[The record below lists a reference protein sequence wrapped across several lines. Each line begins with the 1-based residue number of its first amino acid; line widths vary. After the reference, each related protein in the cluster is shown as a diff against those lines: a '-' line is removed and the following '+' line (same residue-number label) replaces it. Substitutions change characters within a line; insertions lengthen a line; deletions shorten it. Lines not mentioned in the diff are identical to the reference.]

1 MVIDRYI
8 TGQVVSGVLVA
19 AVVMAALFGFIDF
32 VSELDDIGKA
42 DYNALQ
48 ALFYVALTLPMRLY
62 ELAPS
67 IILLGALISLGSMA
81 AGSELVVMRAS
92 GITALRIVRSV
103 LQAGLIL
110 ALLVAISGEFIIPFA
125 SNTGK
130 SIRARALN
138 QQFLVSG
145 QQGLWS
151 RDNMRYVNAR
161 RVMPDKKLG
170 DVSIYEL
177 NQQRQLT
184 RTTHASSA
192 EYRDGRWTLFN
203 VVHSNLSPDRVTSE
217 FARRE
222 IWNELIRPD
231 LFDVLSL
238 EPDDMSAQDLYQY
251 SDYLKANGLDAA
263 EYELAFWVK
272 LLTPFTCL
280 AMLLI
285 AMPMVFNTT
294 PRSGGTG
301 QRIIVGLMLG
311 IAFFVLNR
319 AINHLGVVYAM
330 PAFISAAAPLLL
342 ITVIAIVLLRRVR

>member
-8 TGQVVSGVLVA
+8 TGQVVSGVLIA
-19 AVVMAALFGFIDF
+19 GLVMAALFGFIDF
-32 VSELDDIGKA
+32 VSELGNIGKG
-42 DYNALQ
+42 DYTVVQ
-48 ALFYVALTLPMRLY
+48 ALFYVALTLPVRLY

-103 LQAGLIL
+103 MQAGLLL
-110 ALLVAISGEFIIPFA
+110 ALIVAISGEFIVPFA

-138 QQFLVSG
+138 QQFLVSD
-145 QQGLWS
+145 QQGMWS

-170 DVSIYEL
+170 DVSVYEL
-177 NQQRQLT
+177 DEQRRLI
-184 RTTHASSA
+184 RTTHANSA
-192 EYRDGRWTLFN
+192 EYRGGRWTLFN
-203 VVHSNLSPDRVTSE
+203 VVHSDISDLQVTSE
-217 FARRE
+217 HAASE

-251 SDYLKANGLDAA
+251 SDYLKTNGLDAA

-311 IAFFVLNR
+311 IAFFVLNS
-319 AINHLGVVYAM
+319 AVNHLGVVYAV
-330 PAFISAAAPLLL
+330 PAFISAAVPLLL
-342 ITVIAIVLLRRVR
+342 ITAVAIGLLRRVR